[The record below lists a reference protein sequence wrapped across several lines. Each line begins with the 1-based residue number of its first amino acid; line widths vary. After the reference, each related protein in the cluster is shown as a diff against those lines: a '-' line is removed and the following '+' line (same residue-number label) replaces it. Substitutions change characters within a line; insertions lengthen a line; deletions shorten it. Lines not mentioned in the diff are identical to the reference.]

1 MSRRKLA
8 PLCLVLSCGAVFAA
22 GGPSSGPVAIK
33 TPASQEVFKTLWN
46 AEIPSFVEFK
56 GEPVV
61 FALKAQD
68 QYLVTLP
75 YSAQADASKL
85 PRTSSDAFE
94 SRLAWIAATTQMLA
108 AVVKLPAGQW
118 PTDGKAPVILAESTL
133 AIDRDC
139 ALKGMPGSGS
149 EDGPM
154 PRSLEELFVP
164 AATES
169 TRILHFFRLET
180 GWSEFYSGGGGSF
193 AVQHMLEWSSD
204 DRYRKEIYW
213 RACAPANYSQMI
225 AGGWNPDG
233 TRGHNDYEGKWTW
246 RFTRKAKPY
255 PALLLQLFDADKKGK
270 PVASWKTGWQDESPY
285 RVDYYNL
292 KAPD

>member
-1 MSRRKLA
+1 MSRRNLA
-8 PLCLVLSCGAVFAA
+8 PLCLVLSCSAAFAA

-33 TPASQEVFKTLWN
+33 TPASQEVFKTLW
-46 AEIPSFVEFK
+46 IPYFVEFK

-75 YSAQADASKL
+75 YAAQADASKL

-94 SRLAWIAATTQMLA
+94 SRLTWIAATTQMLV

-118 PTDGKAPVILAESTL
+118 PTDGKAPVILAGSTL
-133 AIDRDC
+133 AIDQDC
-139 ALKGMPGSGS
+139 ALKGMP
-149 EDGPM
+149 
-154 PRSLEELFVP
+154 
-164 AATES
+164 
-169 TRILHFFRLET
+169 
-180 GWSEFYSGGGGSF
+180 
-193 AVQHMLEWSSD
+193 
-204 DRYRKEIYW
+204 
-213 RACAPANYSQMI
+213 
-225 AGGWNPDG
+225 
-233 TRGHNDYEGKWTW
+233 
-246 RFTRKAKPY
+246 
-255 PALLLQLFDADKKGK
+255 LFDADKKGK